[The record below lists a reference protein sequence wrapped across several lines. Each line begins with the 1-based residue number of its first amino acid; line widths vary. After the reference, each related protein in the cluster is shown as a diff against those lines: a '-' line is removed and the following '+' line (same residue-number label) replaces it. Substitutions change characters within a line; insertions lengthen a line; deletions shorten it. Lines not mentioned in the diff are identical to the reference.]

1 MERKKGLRNK
11 VLEGILIQ
19 LTFAEILVTVLKQCF
34 HQLNE
39 RISIILTVN

>member
-19 LTFAEILVTVLKQCF
+19 LIFAEILITVLKQCF
-34 HQLNE
+34 HLLNE
-39 RISIILTVN
+39 RISIIFTVN